1 MGQRVRKLHAINAFR
16 QTEDGGDSREGLE
29 IKMSTLFLCIQMY
42 FTKNLLIYQESRK
55 RRKTPASTPSINDL
69 SVVIPL
75 PVAQLT
81 PSSSSTSSGASSASS
96 SSTSSGSFC
105 GSPAGAESSSDAGFY
120 EMTGEEIDTTT
131 AEAEDFMQFQV
142 RNKVS

>member
-1 MGQRVRKLHAINAFR
+1 M
-16 QTEDGGDSREGLE
+16 
-29 IKMSTLFLCIQMY
+29 
-42 FTKNLLIYQESRK
+42 
-55 RRKTPASTPSINDL
+55 

-81 PSSSSTSSGASSASS
+81 PTSTSSTSSGASSASS